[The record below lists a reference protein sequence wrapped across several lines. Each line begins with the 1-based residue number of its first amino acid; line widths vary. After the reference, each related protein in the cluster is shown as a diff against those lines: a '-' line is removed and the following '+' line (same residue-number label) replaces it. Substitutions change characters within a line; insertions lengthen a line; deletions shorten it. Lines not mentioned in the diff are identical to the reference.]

1 MLLSSLGLNPVS
13 SISSRGRHRSPPG
26 ITFAPGC
33 SLSYQ
38 GERPGATGGD
48 KEEVP
53 CSADAPQMPQST
65 SKKRPAGETEA
76 RRMAEAGPSLHALPG
91 ELYSEGSRWRA
102 KKRGHVVLLKN
113 QPPSLGRQPLP
124 STAWAQ
130 KPCPKPALQRQ
141 KQSLEALNGAQCPL
155 LAGFYV
161 KKKAQRPLGGS
172 WSPQLFPKC
181 EGGGCNSG
189 AACALAAMSTAQSRK
204 RQILLTRPILNS
216 VQMGPF
222 NDLDSCLVL
231 FFPPCKRSLE
241 IACCLGKHRRQHQRL
256 GTGSSASPASSS
268 PASLGS
274 S

>member
-1 MLLSSLGLNPVS
+1 MESKETRTRCAPEEPATLLGVTAPAQ
-13 SISSRGRHRSPPG
+13 HRVGTKTLPQTSP
-26 ITFAPGC
+26 AK
-33 SLSYQ
+33 
-38 GERPGATGGD
+38 A
-48 KEEVP
+48 
-53 CSADAPQMPQST
+53 
-65 SKKRPAGETEA
+65 ETEPGSTE
-76 RRMAEAGPSLHALPG
+76 RGSVSPSCRIL
-91 ELYSEGSRWRA
+91 
-102 KKRGHVVLLKN
+102 
-113 QPPSLGRQPLP
+113 
-124 STAWAQ
+124 
-130 KPCPKPALQRQ
+130 C
-141 KQSLEALNGAQCPL
+141 
-155 LAGFYV
+155 

-204 RQILLTRPILNS
+204 RQLLLTRPILNS
-216 VQMGPF
+216 VQMEPF